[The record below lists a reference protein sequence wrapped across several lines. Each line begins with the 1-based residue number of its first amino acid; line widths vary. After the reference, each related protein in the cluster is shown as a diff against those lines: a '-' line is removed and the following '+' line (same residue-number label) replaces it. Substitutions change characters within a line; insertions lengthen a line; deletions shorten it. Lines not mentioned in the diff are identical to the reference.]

1 MNQPVK
7 PVQFGVNF
15 SLNGKQLRM
24 LIDAV
29 VGRCVSRDELDSMNR
44 NDWIA
49 ILSAINHGR
58 DFEQLMSHRSKDICQ
73 KLDSLRV
80 EMI

>member
-1 MNQPVK
+1 MNIPGQI
-7 PVQFGVNF
+7 GVSFN
-15 SLNGKQLRM
+15 LNRKQLRM

-29 VGRCVSRDELDSMNR
+29 SRRCVSKEHADEASR
-44 NDWIA
+44 SDWIQ

-58 DFEQLMSHRSKDICQ
+58 DFQEIMSHRSKDLCQ